1 MTIPPELPQNSTA
14 EIGPDGRVRTDR
26 GKRPI
31 TEEDVK
37 KMAESEVNVPD
48 PPRVIEP

>member
-1 MTIPPELPQNSTA
+1 MTIPPVPPENSSA

-31 TEEDVK
+31 TEADVK
-37 KMAESEVNVPD
+37 KMAESEIDVPD
-48 PPRVIEP
+48 QPRTIEP